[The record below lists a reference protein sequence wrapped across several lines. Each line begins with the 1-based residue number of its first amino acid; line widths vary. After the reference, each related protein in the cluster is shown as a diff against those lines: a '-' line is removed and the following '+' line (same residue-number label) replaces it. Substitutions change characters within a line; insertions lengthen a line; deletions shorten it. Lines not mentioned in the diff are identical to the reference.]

1 MSSEMLSELRNFLA
15 LFAEKAPEGE
25 SQARFGHVQVP
36 PYRLGEVSLMEYIRQ
51 DLVKGGCPDMTFF
64 VVPEVEK
71 ALGTGVE
78 EDDLTP
84 SVVLTFSDLLEAL
97 QATKRMAPLGEDWGF
112 NNPKW
117 ALDGWREHKLLPIS
131 IVLVLCLDPQM
142 PSTCALSL
150 IGIVKWATEMSL
162 DLDSDIRVLTMSAEK
177 DFNFLSNLV
186 SFTAPGVNV
195 ATLNLAAHGEVDP
208 IQRCEVPRSSEVSL
222 YADGILNRMRTDS
235 ESRRLIVSFN
245 VEFSKTLE
253 GKMAKDERQ
262 LLKAVYMD
270 PATTFKPL
278 VELENST
285 KGFKTSLLTVRG
297 EMSSLPPILS
307 GYDEIHVIPGSSD
320 AMRTEWDDRRCQMVV
335 SSHSASQEDRQLQCW
350 WIQQASIPSRFIYP
364 GQAPQAFFNAG
375 GPRLRLVENAEL
387 GGFLVGVIDCASWG
401 IDVGKA
407 VACFVRQISRTQE
420 MVERLDIQ
428 RLINNDGLNLF
439 EDEAVTFRAVLPAL
453 GFDHRLAMLVAFD
466 SGPSVRRVKVQLA
479 CMLKLGLVHRINSNV
494 DALNK
499 PEQYKELLDGCHGI
513 GRSLAERG
521 AMWLALGLIKN
532 HLRNAELNG
541 GYDKSKDALKKLV
554 SIKQQDA
561 SNFNTEV
568 RKVLRLMSEKGIS
581 VDASESIAAEE
592 DQLSSGERHVLHLHL
607 LRAFLYQFSVIP
619 LSEAANMVNTNL
631 ATLAESR
638 FDKLARL
645 TDLKS
650 ISQREG
656 GYVYGV
662 SHEYVL
668 RGESVPLD
676 ASWTSIPRAIVAE
689 CQLELRSDM
698 NIHEVLSTGIQHS

>member
-1 MSSEMLSELRNFLA
+1 MLSELRNFLT
-15 LFAEKAPEGE
+15 LFVGRVPEDE
-25 SQARFGHVQVP
+25 PQARFGHIQMP
-36 PYRLGEVSLMEYIRQ
+36 PYRFGDVSLMEYIRQ
-51 DLVKGGCPDMTFF
+51 EFEQGGCPDLTFF
-64 VVPEVEK
+64 VVPDSEK
-71 ALGTGVE
+71 VLGTGVE
-78 EDDLTP
+78 ENDAT
-84 SVVLTFSDLLEAL
+84 SAMALTFSNLLEAL
-97 QATKRMAPLGEDWGF
+97 QATKRMALPYEDWGI
-112 NNPKW
+112 NVPGR
-117 ALDGWREHKLLPIS
+117 ALAGWQKNRLLPTC

-142 PSTCALSL
+142 PSACALSL
-150 IGIVKWATEMSL
+150 IGIVKWACQMSL
-162 DLDSDIRVLTMSAEK
+162 EPESDIRVLTMSAEN
-177 DFNFLSNLV
+177 DFNFLSDVV

-208 IQRCEVPRSSEVSL
+208 IQRCEVPRSSEINS
-222 YADGILNRMRTDS
+222 YADGILNRMRS
-235 ESRRLIVSFN
+235 EPETRRLIVSFN
-245 VEFSKTLE
+245 VGFFKTLE
-253 GKMAKDERQ
+253 GKMTKDERK
-262 LLKAVYMD
+262 LLNAVYID
-270 PATTFKPL
+270 PATTVKPL
-278 VELENST
+278 VELQHST

-297 EMSSLPPILS
+297 EMSSLPPILN

-320 AMRTEWDDRRCQMVV
+320 AMRTEWDDCRCQMVV

-407 VACFVRQISRTQE
+407 VACFVRQIARTQE

-439 EDEAVTFRAVLPAL
+439 GDEAVTFRAVLPAL
-453 GFDHRLAMLVAFD
+453 GFDHRLAMLVALD

-499 PEQYKELLDGCHGI
+499 PESYKGLLDGCHGI
-513 GRSLAERG
+513 GRSLADRG

-619 LSEAANMVNTNL
+619 LSESANMVNTNL